1 MELQLNFHRTFRYH
15 FFLSKEFLDIQVIAE
30 CKSAISVHETI
41 KTDSHLTLFS
51 YNMKYGCPSMS
62 FDAKS
67 WTLHCVMVCYSYLNQ
82 TKPKAN
88 LAAHALYQ
96 FSIRENHLISETD
109 RQRQRQRQRVPMF
122 VATKI
127 HHGFYKA
134 IWGTARNVNNTYLIK
149 SLLRQ
154 LAW

>member
-1 MELQLNFHRTFRYH
+1 MFAFRASALGQISYIGLDGRKDIQSVKAASSVLHAELIAHVLTPIKGTIKNVKQTPTLNFFFSFSFRKCLVLLAKYFALVTVMELQLNFHRTFRYH

-67 WTLHCVMVCYSYLNQ
+67 
-82 TKPKAN
+82 
-88 LAAHALYQ
+88 
-96 FSIRENHLISETD
+96 
-109 RQRQRQRQRVPMF
+109 
-122 VATKI
+122 
-127 HHGFYKA
+127 
-134 IWGTARNVNNTYLIK
+134 
-149 SLLRQ
+149 
-154 LAW
+154 